1 MLTPQDI
8 QDVKFAKSFNGYNK
22 EDVEDFLDTVLSD
35 YTALYK
41 ENMTLKGKMRAL
53 VDKLEEYRMVDEQMR
68 KSFYNAQVTA
78 QENVARAQA
87 EAEQILRSARLEAEN
102 RASDIRAETEIEGRK
117 LELAKSEFAKYA
129 VVIRGMME
137 EQIRVIGENMD
148 NFELL
153 AEKTAQQLGMDL
165 KAQQAAAAESF
176 EISFEEEA
184 PAEEKA
190 AEDEEDTVDLEK
202 QAEQVQETR
211 QYVPEPDIDDSTR
224 IKFTDLRFGKDY
236 KEEE

>member
-78 QENVARAQA
+78 QETVAKAQA
-87 EAEQILRSARLEAEN
+87 EAEQILRAARLDADS
-102 RASDIRAETEIEGRK
+102 RASDIRAETEIEERK

-148 NFELL
+148 SFELL

-176 EISFEEEA
+176 EISFDTEA
-184 PAEEKA
+184 PADETP
-190 AEDEEDTVDLEK
+190 AEDEEDTVDFEK